1 MLQLDAARTIS
12 SIKEML
18 VKSISFWDLKRNE
31 ENNFTT
37 PGILFELDVW
47 LSEHASDNKGK
58 YCDASARQLMYF
70 LITGTTVWVA
80 YEKERKKLEL
90 SDFKFLS
97 SHDTCWRDAC
107 WRDAL
112 DSEIFKTY
120 MEVAKRINA
129 QLVENGFPEVAP
141 AMMNHHSALGFIGN
155 PWKMVDVTWNY
166 DRQDSYKRVLIN
178 FQTAT
183 K

>member
-1 MLQLDAARTIS
+1 MLQLDAARTIC

-18 VKSISFWDLKRNE
+18 VKPISLWDLKRNE
-31 ENNFTT
+31 KNNFTT

-47 LSEHASDNKGK
+47 LSEYASDNKGK

-80 YEKERKKLEL
+80 YEKERKKPES

-97 SHDTCWRDAC
+97 SHDTC

-120 MEVAKRINA
+120 MEVAKRINS
-129 QLVENGFPEVAP
+129 QLVESGFPEVAP
-141 AMMNHHSALGFIGN
+141 AMMKHHSAIGFIGD
-155 PWKMVDVTWNY
+155 PWKMVDVTWDY
-166 DRQDSYKRVLIN
+166 DRENSYKRVLIN
-178 FQTAT
+178 FQAAA